1 MALQLEEYKMFTGE
15 VNYRLAKWVLLNM
28 EHDGVLSS
36 DEVRLVLVK
45 IAEQYNPPFFE
56 LEELGNRED
65 SN

>member
-1 MALQLEEYKMFTGE
+1 MFTGE

-45 IAEQYNPPFFE
+45 IAEQNNPPFFE

>member
-1 MALQLEEYKMFTGE
+1 MFTGE

-56 LEELGNRED
+56 LEELGNGED
-65 SN
+65 NN

>member
-1 MALQLEEYKMFTGE
+1 MFTGE

-45 IAEQYNPPFFE
+45 VAEQCNPPFFE

>member
-1 MALQLEEYKMFTGE
+1 MFIGE

-45 IAEQYNPPFFE
+45 IAKQYNPPFFE
-56 LEELGNRED
+56 LEELGNGD
-65 SN
+65 DNN